1 MLEMIKIATGKHFHE
16 NTSEKHYRN
25 AALGWHRFD
34 SSFTLPVYDQNSKI
48 NWYNVFYASMVVRR
62 GENGKMHLYDVM
74 DIKKETG
81 NPLKL

>member
-1 MLEMIKIATGKHFHE
+1 MIKIATGKHFHE
-16 NTSEKHYRN
+16 NNSEKHYRD

-34 SSFTLPVYDQNSKI
+34 SSFALPVYDQNSKI
-48 NWYNVFYASMVVRR
+48 ERYNVFYASMLVRR
-62 GENGKMHLYDVM
+62 DENGKMHLYDVM